1 MIRRLAVAL
10 LSIASLVTFVL
21 VLSTPRFGWG
31 VGPPWKS
38 PFGSRQLTIVPGD
51 SLVQMFLANQLARQ
65 KTPHLVIPLTQS
77 NGSKTFLRVVDAI
90 ELVHVESTLWHI
102 PGRQD
107 ASMDGPEGRVTAYIA
122 EAETVLFR
130 VSPLLVFSLLVIYPW
145 VVVWRG
151 PIRRWFRR
159 KPEGRCQ
166 QCGYDLTGNESGVC
180 PECGT
185 EIERP

>member
-31 VGPPWKS
+31 VGPPWES
-38 PFGSRQLTIVPGD
+38 PFVSSQRMIAHTDPLI
-51 SLVQMFLANQLARQ
+51 QMILANQLNGQ
-65 KTPHLVIPLTQS
+65 KTPHLIIPLTES
-77 NGSKTFLRVVDAI
+77 NGSATLLRVVDAI
-90 ELVHVESTLWHI
+90 ELVHTQRMLLHV

-107 ASMDGPEGRVTAYIA
+107 ASIDGPEGRVTAHVA
-122 EAETVLFR
+122 EVQTVILR
-130 VSPLLVFSLLVIYPW
+130 VSPLLVFSLLAIYPC

-159 KPEGRCQ
+159 RRGTCLK
-166 QCGYDLTGNESGVC
+166 CGYSLEGNVSSVC
-180 PECGT
+180 PGCGA
-185 EIERP
+185 PLP